1 MPEEQLRLHTGKMLQ
16 RWTAP
21 VRKRPLETFV
31 LPKDISSREVFK
43 RKQGKYMQATI
54 RRNVE
59 QITDTLGTCLEQYF
73 QDISPEKH
81 AIQVWVECGGPEE
94 YEDGQRRE
102 RTLHFHR
109 PDGAQIDGRLMVVS
123 KGGNVYHITVWV
135 ADHEAKTFNVSP
147 PDASMPPQELQPY
160 VEELCE
166 HLLAEV
172 ERETG
177 EQFLR
182 DVTAQSGGE

>member
-1 MPEEQLRLHTGKMLQ
+1 
-16 RWTAP
+16 
-21 VRKRPLETFV
+21 
-31 LPKDISSREVFK
+31 
-43 RKQGKYMQATI
+43 MQATI
-54 RRNVE
+54 RQNVE

-81 AIQVWVECGGPEE
+81 AIQVWVECGEPEE

-102 RTLHFHR
+102 RALHFHR

-135 ADHEAKTFNVSP
+135 ADREAKTFNVSP
-147 PDASMPPQELQPY
+147 PDASMSPQEVQPY

-182 DVTAQSGGE
+182 DVTAQSGKE